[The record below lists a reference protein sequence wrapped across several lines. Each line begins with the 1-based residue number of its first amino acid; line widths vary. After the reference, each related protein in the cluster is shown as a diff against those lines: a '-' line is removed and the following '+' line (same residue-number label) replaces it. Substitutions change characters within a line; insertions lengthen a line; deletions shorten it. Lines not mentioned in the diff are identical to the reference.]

1 MEMGSNYHLPNTIN
15 QGGIMVQITSADE
28 AVAEIRKVRQARLFH
43 DKPVPE
49 DVQNELLEVARWSGS
64 SRNTQPWH
72 FVVVTDKTMLHDLSQ
87 LRPPINWVADAPLAI
102 AVVLDGEGAPE
113 SESYDEGRL
122 TERVLIAARLLG
134 LGGGTAWYGE
144 SDKEAKAKDLLGI
157 PAGKTARSM
166 IVLGYPTT
174 TKDHRPNKNTPG
186 RKPMSE
192 IVSYGRYENG

>member
-1 MEMGSNYHLPNTIN
+1 MDAYEAIRTIL
-15 QGGIMVQITSADE
+15 A
-28 AVAEIRKVRQARLFH
+28 VRQYQDTPIPDDAVHRIIEAGRLTASASN
-43 DKPVPE
+43 K
-49 DVQNELLEVARWSGS
+49 
-64 SRNTQPWH
+64 QPWH
-72 FVVVTDKTMLHDLSQ
+72 FIVVTDKQMLHDLSQ

-134 LGGGTAWYGE
+134 LGGGTAWYGDPE
-144 SDKEAKAKDLLGI
+144 KEAKAKELLGI
-157 PAGKTARSM
+157 PAEKTARSM

-186 RKPMSE
+186 RKELSE
-192 IVSYGRYENG
+192 IVSYGKY

>member
-1 MEMGSNYHLPNTIN
+1 
-15 QGGIMVQITSADE
+15 MVQITSANE

-43 DKPVPE
+43 PKPVPE
-49 DVQNELLEVARWSGS
+49 DVLNELLEVARWSGS

-72 FVVVTDKTMLHDLSQ
+72 FVVVTDKQMLHDLSQ

-102 AVVLDGEGAPE
+102 AVVLDGEGEPE

-134 LGGGTAWYGE
+134 LGGGTAWYGDAE
-144 SDKEAKAKDLLGI
+144 KEARARKLLGI

-166 IVLGYPTT
+166 IVVGYPTT
-174 TKDHRPNKNTPG
+174 TTDHRPNKNTPG

-192 IVSYGRYENG
+192 IVSYGRYDGVEG